1 MSKLLDFETS
11 KALKVLGF
19 DEKVMGMFYANQAE
33 THNCDPINW
42 NQFIG
47 HNYTSRPTQNEACDW
62 LREKKNLSIEVSK
75 KPFREGWFAHII
87 NFDGGDFKII
97 SELVR
102 NDIYESAQL
111 AGIELAIEYLKSKI

>member
-11 KALKVLGF
+11 KALKSLGF
-19 DEKVMGMFYANQAE
+19 DERVQGRFYENQAE
-33 THNCDPINW
+33 THFYNPINW
-42 NQFIG
+42 NQFI
-47 HNYTSRPTQNEACDW
+47 NYTSQPTQNEACDW